1 MDFEFPNEEG
11 NPYKSSGG
19 QMKKTELGEI
29 PKNWNIGNVRDLV
42 DFQSGFAFKSELF
55 DEKGT
60 FRLITIKG
68 VQDGFLD
75 INGAAYIN
83 ELPKKMPSY
92 CLLQEGDIIMSL
104 TGNVGR
110 CCIVDRGN
118 LLLNQRVVK
127 LRPVKKDNNMFVY
140 TMFRRE
146 EFKDRLTSLAR
157 GTAQANLSPIE
168 TANMRIVIPTN
179 DLIGSYCLY
188 GEPIFSNLL
197 NNIKENNNLSSLRDI
212 LLPKL
217 MSGELSVDD
226 ISTDLVC

>member
-1 MDFEFPNEEG
+1 
-11 NPYKSSGG
+11 
-19 QMKKTELGEI
+19 
-29 PKNWNIGNVRDLV
+29 
-42 DFQSGFAFKSELF
+42 
-55 DEKGT
+55 
-60 FRLITIKG
+60 
-68 VQDGFLD
+68 
-75 INGAAYIN
+75 
-83 ELPKKMPSY
+83 
-92 CLLQEGDIIMSL
+92 
-104 TGNVGR
+104 
-110 CCIVDRGN
+110 
-118 LLLNQRVVK
+118 
-127 LRPVKKDNNMFVY
+127 MFVY

-217 MSGELSVDD
+217 MSGELSVNDV
-226 ISTDLVC
+226 STDLVC